1 MLKAVGSGDGLLARP
16 GGQRLEPQPRQG
28 LVAVAVNSRDL
39 IGHGSRA
46 DGPLPADQSAAASR
60 APAAYPPPAAAL
72 PDPGADRG
80 RGIGRRRTAALVAA
94 IGLACLVAVAL
105 LSTSLGGA
113 AITEQVN
120 ARLTG
125 AGKQAAGYLVQ
136 VISGRVA
143 ALDSAANELPILA
156 QAEDTTTANPA
167 ATADLIALSRAET
180 GSQGLVLTN
189 AAGSPVLPAIGNQDP
204 LDALPSGWGASSARA
219 GSLVV
224 AVPSSL
230 AAPAI
235 VVAVPVRKGGWAAGG
250 FLVEQYGLGAT
261 LTSLQ
266 SLAAAQG
273 MKLLVLDRAG
283 GLVLGVE
290 AAGSSAARVV
300 TSWVPEA
307 SITAAADQALTS
319 GVVGLDDNGTS
330 GPAAYSPVSGAA
342 WVVGAWL
349 PSSALAAV
357 ASLKVVVF
365 SICATLALLF
375 VAAVVMVNRALRGR
389 DQTEAALLFQSAAM
403 EHAAMHDPLTGLPN
417 RNLFNDRLQHGISN
431 ARRSGR
437 PLALFLLDID
447 GLKNL
452 NDALGHSA
460 GDTVLRETAARIQA
474 SVRVSDTVARL
485 GGDEFVIV
493 AVDAD
498 PAQAELISAKVRQRM
513 EEPITVDDR
522 KVPVGLS
529 IGLAA
534 FPEDGG
540 EPAQLLRRADTNMY
554 RDKRAR
560 KVISG

>member
-1 MLKAVGSGDGLLARP
+1 M
-16 GGQRLEPQPRQG
+16 E
-28 LVAVAVNSRDL
+28 
-39 IGHGSRA
+39 
-46 DGPLPADQSAAASR
+46 
-60 APAAYPPPAAAL
+60 PPAAAL
-72 PDPGADRG
+72 RAPANYLPPAAPPPGPSPGRG
-80 RGIGRRRTAALVAA
+80 RGIGRWRTAALVAA
-94 IGLACLVAVAL
+94 AGLACLITVAL

-113 AITEQVN
+113 AITDQVN
-120 ARLTG
+120 ARLTS
-125 AGKQAAGYLVQ
+125 AGRQAAGYLAEE
-136 VISGRVA
+136 IAGRVA

-156 QAEDTTTANPA
+156 LAEGSASANPA
-167 ATADLIALSRAET
+167 ATADLAALSIAET
-180 GSQGLVLTN
+180 ASQGVVLTN
-189 AAGSPVLPAIGNQDP
+189 AAGVPVLRTGNQDP
-204 LDALPSGWGASSARA
+204 LDGLPAGWGARSARA

-224 AVPSSL
+224 AAPSSL

-235 VVAVPVRKGGWAAGG
+235 DVAVPVLEGGGTPGG
-250 FLVEQYGLGAT
+250 FLVEQCGLGAT

-266 SLAAAQG
+266 SLAGAQG

-290 AAGSSAARVV
+290 AAGSGGASVV
-300 TSWVPEA
+300 TGWTPEA
-307 SITAAADQALTS
+307 SVTAAADQALTS
-319 GVVGLDDNGTS
+319 GVIGLDDNGTS
-330 GPAAYSPVSGAA
+330 GPASYSPVRGAA

-357 ASLKVVVF
+357 ASLRVVVF
-365 SICATLALLF
+365 SICAVLALLF
-375 VAAVVMVNRALRGR
+375 LAAVIMVNRALRGR
-389 DQTEAALLFQSAAM
+389 DRTEAALILQSAAM

-417 RNLFNDRLQHGISN
+417 RLLFNDRLQHGISN

-437 PLALFLLDID
+437 PLALFVLDID
-447 GLKNL
+447 GFKNL

-460 GDTVLRETAARIQA
+460 GDAVLKETAARIQA

-498 PAQAELISAKVRQRM
+498 PVQAELISAKVRQRM
-513 EEPITVDDR
+513 EEPMSIDDR
-522 KVPVGLS
+522 QVPVGLS

-534 FPEDGG
+534 IPDDGI

-560 KVISG
+560 KAASGRA